1 VIGQVLVSEK
11 QSILLTKFVITTTKM
26 HATINELTKLIRDY
40 VLKISA
46 IPEQEFSAKKHL
58 NKWSKKEVLGHLIDS
73 GQNNLRR
80 FVCGQYET
88 SPPKIAYDQDYWV
101 KANNYQQTDSKEVI
115 AMWKLIN
122 TRIATVLETMPV
134 QAYTKVCDT
143 GKNSVS
149 LRSLEWLAEDY
160 VKHLK
165 HHLNQIIP
173 NSFDIVYP

>member
-1 VIGQVLVSEK
+1 
-11 QSILLTKFVITTTKM
+11 M
-26 HATINELTKLIRDY
+26 HATINELTKLIHDY
-40 VLKISA
+40 SLKIDA

-80 FVCGQYET
+80 FICGQYET
-88 SPPKIAYDQDYWV
+88 APPKIVYDQVEWV
-101 KANNYQQTDSKEVI
+101 NANAYQQTDSKEVI
-115 AMWKLIN
+115 AMWKLVN
-122 TRIATVLETMPV
+122 NRIAAVLEKMPV
-134 QAYTKVCDT
+134 SSYTKKCDT
-143 GKNSVS
+143 GKDSVS
-149 LRSLEWLAEDY
+149 LHSLEWLAEDY